1 MLTTHEEKEGEHPIW
16 KKRLA
21 ALGAIGAMADGCG
34 GEMSKNLDKI
44 MGLVL
49 PMLDDENVRVRHGA
63 IYALAELCS
72 DLPGKVQQSFAE
84 PVLNALVAVY
94 KTSSH
99 RIKRYSLSAL
109 VNFIESATPEILGPF
124 LGGLL
129 QHLVNAFNTGD
140 EYLQEAALNVISSM
154 AEVAGP
160 AFRDFYPAL
169 APLLFAVVEDK
180 HQNLHMKAKALQT
193 ATCIAACCDISTAHQ
208 SSVEQMGHSLL
219 DLLQNLHHT
228 EEETETLRIVLTS
241 FGQLAQALGAHN
253 FKPYLPQLLPI
264 LLENAA
270 VRPDVSLTAKDEAD
284 ETEEE
289 EGWIYLDV
297 QGQQVGVQTTHLEA
311 KSHALDT
318 LKTIG
323 AVVGNG
329 MQPWLDQLVDICVPL
344 LKFYFDEGI
353 RLASI
358 QMIPILV
365 AGYKDENS
373 EVDNFQ
379 VNYINR
385 LFKGLADLIQIENDP
400 AILVE
405 LLQAW
410 LASFLAFPH
419 AISTS
424 QVELMSKALKVQL
437 KEVIIRADL
446 ERVELQAEGC
456 PKSAEDG
463 QPSEF
468 MVAYE
473 LNRCLREL
481 LRYQPDGFKL
491 DEFLTNLT
499 LATREEPYLRLFAL
513 RLMCDLIEF
522 TGPACFSAISEYLPL
537 LLAGIQ
543 DSEPFTRRV
552 CSYGIGMMAAFGG
565 DPFRP
570 VAESTIPVLL
580 QTVSLP
586 PTSEFDVLARDNA
599 VSALAKLIRQGIVDP
614 SDNKTIAAWV
624 LALPIEQDSDE
635 MDAVWGLLL
644 ELIIREHPTVDP
656 QASPTTGLHI
666 VNSLYLAYH
675 NPALPA
681 LYRDSI
687 AQGLRTYITKFQ
699 DPTAAFQ
706 SLPDSVKFFI
716 STVLSA

>member
-1 MLTTHEEKEGEHPIW
+1 
-16 KKRLA
+16 
-21 ALGAIGAMADGCG
+21 
-34 GEMSKNLDKI
+34 
-44 MGLVL
+44 
-49 PMLDDENVRVRHGA
+49 
-63 IYALAELCS
+63 
-72 DLPGKVQQSFAE
+72 
-84 PVLNALVAVY
+84 
-94 KTSSH
+94 
-99 RIKRYSLSAL
+99 
-109 VNFIESATPEILGPF
+109 TPEILGPF

-193 ATCIAACCDISTAHQ
+193 ATCIAHQ

-353 RLASI
+353 RLAAI

-543 DSEPFTRRV
+543 DPVKFKEPFTRRV

-570 VAESTIPVLL
+570 VAETTTLSLWSGSSWSWKQHSNCSRRLLIPTAAKEEVAECSTGGSGVVAEGSSKDRSNVRAEEDLRKVGDL
-580 QTVSLP
+580 SGVGS
-586 PTSEFDVLARDNA
+586 
-599 VSALAKLIRQGIVDP
+599 SALAYYSSRSSTSSAEAED
-614 SDNKTIAAWV
+614 
-624 LALPIEQDSDE
+624 LAFRSS
-635 MDAVWGLLL
+635 AGCGV
-644 ELIIREHPTVDP
+644 REDLGGG
-656 QASPTTGLHI
+656 ASKDGGEGRGSESSSSF
-666 VNSLYLAYH
+666 NGA
-675 NPALPA
+675 
-681 LYRDSI
+681 
-687 AQGLRTYITKFQ
+687 RTR
-699 DPTAAFQ
+699 
-706 SLPDSVKFFI
+706 S
-716 STVLSA
+716 